1 MLVFLFVWIRNQLSC
16 VYRHSHL
23 IRSVRETVSIF
34 VCWLPLG
41 VCDRA
46 ILCRAFETHQDLA
59 QAWIKPADEPASRT
73 LLIVL
78 SVIAAVALAAAAVT
92 AYRCHRQSSEAQESG
107 EFAPL
112 QGTA

>member
-1 MLVFLFVWIRNQLSC
+1 MPF
-16 VYRHSHL
+16 
-23 IRSVRETVSIF
+23 
-34 VCWLPLG
+34 G
-41 VCDRA
+41 DCDRA
-46 ILCRAFETHQDLA
+46 IFCRAFEFSQDLS

-78 SVIAAVALAAAAVT
+78 SLIAAVALAAAAVT
-92 AYRCHRQSSEAQESG
+92 AYRCHRQSSEAQEAG